1 MREQTH
7 QPHTKYKNC
16 MEYWAFRDMRM
27 KNCVFSVVFLRSAQ
41 LYPPEMKATHHTP
54 IKLHS
59 TKLFFFVVF
68 KNC

>member
-7 QPHTKYKNC
+7 QPHTNIKLYGILGI
-16 MEYWAFRDMRM
+16 RDMRM

-54 IKLHS
+54 IKIIQLNYFF
-59 TKLFFFVVF
+59 LF
-68 KNC
+68 KKS